1 MSEEMEK
8 NVQEG
13 LADYCWYLTNQG
25 IAAGCESVFGTSD
38 MDEMNEKSKAGQA
51 EIAVIGS
58 IDDSKVVADIIV
70 IDLISG
76 DYAFCYVYFKG
87 IVPTLSNMVTGTV
100 ALDKLPDEVRY
111 DKETLV
117 NGIAYRVKH
126 DFEKSLEE
134 EIPGGRQK
142 LDDTMPDSKLS

>member
-1 MSEEMEK
+1 MEK

-25 IAAGCESVFGTSD
+25 ITAGCESVFGTSD
-38 MDEMNEKSKAGQA
+38 MDEVNAKVTAGQA

-58 IDDSKVVADIIV
+58 RDGSKVVADIIV

-76 DYAFCYVYFKG
+76 DCAFCYVYLKG
-87 IVPTLSNMVTGTV
+87 MVPTLSNMVIGTV

-111 DKETLV
+111 NKEILV
-117 NGIAYRVKH
+117 NGIVCRAKH

-142 LDDTMPDSKLS
+142 LNGIIPDSKLS